1 MDPGVLAP
9 CPCMKRAFIGVY
21 LLLWYMCYSADH
33 SCPCADIPIPPHNLT
48 KPPVWNCSNSN
59 SFRYTCIDGYVRKVG
74 TSNLI
79 RCVDNKW
86 TQPKLECIDDPKKA
100 RPKTTKSPTSFVT
113 PSTISSVS
121 SETHLET
128 TSTAPPPQYTL
139 TSPTSA
145 VTSNVHVNSSETTS
159 TFPPPQHTPDIPS
172 TASSPL
178 IPHSTSTISF
188 PATTSRPSNVS
199 RTTSPSSHSG
209 NDTSLSIQETQS
221 VVTSVLSVVIL
232 LIILA
237 ASAAGFWLYKRKSRN
252 RTQRPHTERPISGEE
267 TIPMHQQNRNT

>member
-100 RPKTTKSPTSFVT
+100 RPKTT
-113 PSTISSVS
+113 
-121 SETHLET
+121 
-128 TSTAPPPQYTL
+128 